1 MTVLCSFWE
10 LALGVLDVR
19 DPAGNGRAVDVDV
32 EYVQENAD
40 ARAFRAVSDDGDH
53 LAVGG

>member
-1 MTVLCSFWE
+1 VLCSFWE